1 MWLPLMWISLI
12 ASPPLDPVQLTQRI
26 EQISQRQRDEVH
38 LLNVRLPN
46 LSKLAAWGNNTW
58 RSSQPVDFPDSSVP
72 IRIVHLWADWC
83 PPCKAEFPRL
93 KRVVEKLHASYGK
106 EIRLVLVSETLDDIA
121 MSKYL
126 RENSAIMPSAGVQF
140 GDTPHELMWTI
151 LQAMPE
157 ATQAAAMK
165 IDRQP
170 GRELPLPITL
180 VTDAE
185 NVVRL
190 AFVGSL
196 EGRYGQFI
204 NGIEQ
209 LYRTQNPDGAR
220 RLLAGRSTDASN
232 N

>member
-1 MWLPLMWISLI
+1 M
-12 ASPPLDPVQLTQRI
+12 
-26 EQISQRQRDEVH
+26 
-38 LLNVRLPN
+38 
-46 LSKLAAWGNNTW
+46 
-58 RSSQPVDFPDSSVP
+58 P
-72 IRIVHLWADWC
+72 IRIIHLWADWC

-93 KRVVEKLHASYGK
+93 KRVVEKLHGTYGK
-106 EIRLVLVSETLDDIA
+106 EIRLILASETSDDQA
-121 MSKYL
+121 MYKYL
-126 RENSAIMPSAGVQF
+126 RDNGSQMPTTGVQF
-140 GDTPHELMWTI
+140 GDTQHDLMWAI

-157 ATQAAAMK
+157 TVQAATLK
-165 IDRQP
+165 IERQP

-180 VTDAE
+180 VTDAD

-220 RLLAGRSTDASN
+220 RLLAGRPADATN